1 MSHAPRGLMAGAA
14 LAVGTGTLFPA
25 DATFAV
31 GAAGPMIFAA
41 GGGTGTGGAAA
52 TGVES
57 GGEAAGD
64 EAGGGAAATVGPA
77 GGGSLLTVAIVVMF
91 AALVTAGAGVSCRLS
106 EGSGVREAAY
116 TVPGWTVTVLT
127 VTGLIGSVEP
137 GSRGVC
143 HWRRRCLSR

>member
-1 MSHAPRGLMAGAA
+1 MSHAPRGLLAGAA

-31 GAAGPMIFAA
+31 GAAGPMTFAA
-41 GGGTGTGGAAA
+41 GGGTGTGAAA

-106 EGSGVREAAY
+106 EGSGVREAAD
-116 TVPGWTVTVLT
+116 TVPGWTATVLT

-137 GSRGVC
+137 AAGASVAGGAGA
-143 HWRRRCLSR
+143 

>member
-1 MSHAPRGLMAGAA
+1 MAGAA
-14 LAVGTGTLFPA
+14 LAAGTGTLFPA

-31 GAAGPMIFAA
+31 GAAGSMTFAA
-41 GGGTGTGGAAA
+41 GGGTGTGGAA

-116 TVPGWTVTVLT
+116 TVPGWTATVLT

-137 GSRGVC
+137 AAGASVADGAGA
-143 HWRRRCLSR
+143 

>member
-1 MSHAPRGLMAGAA
+1 MSHAPRGLTRGAA

-31 GAAGPMIFAA
+31 GAASAVTFAA
-41 GGGTGTGGAAA
+41 GGGTGTGAGAVA
-52 TGVES
+52 TGVEG

-64 EAGGGAAATVGPA
+64 EAGGGAAAAVGPA

-106 EGSGVREAAY
+106 EGSGVREAVY
-116 TVPGWTVTVLT
+116 TVPGWTATVLT

-137 GSRGVC
+137 AAGASVAGGADA
-143 HWRRRCLSR
+143 

>member
-1 MSHAPRGLMAGAA
+1 MAAA

-31 GAAGPMIFAA
+31 GAAG
-41 GGGTGTGGAAA
+41 GGTGTGAGAAA

-77 GGGSLLTVAIVVMF
+77 GGGSLLMVAIVVMF

-116 TVPGWTVTVLT
+116 TVPGWTATVLT

-137 GSRGVC
+137 AAGASVTGGAGA
-143 HWRRRCLSR
+143 

>member
-1 MSHAPRGLMAGAA
+1 MSHAPRGLTTGAA

-31 GAAGPMIFAA
+31 GAANAVTFAT
-41 GGGTGTGGAAA
+41 GGGTGPAAGAAA
-52 TGVES
+52 TGVEG

-64 EAGGGAAATVGPA
+64 EAGGGAAAAVGPA

-106 EGSGVREAAY
+106 EGSGV
-116 TVPGWTVTVLT
+116 
-127 VTGLIGSVEP
+127 
-137 GSRGVC
+137 
-143 HWRRRCLSR
+143 